1 MALTTEQIHAAAD
14 SLDAE
19 GVRPTLAAVRK
30 RLGAGSF
37 TTISEAMSS
46 WRSAR
51 DAAAAV
57 KAGEPVPDD
66 VAERGTVLVREVW
79 AAAQAAAATR
89 VAAERDEL
97 AASRAELEAMRDEA
111 VALADSLTVELDQLR
126 ATTKAELAGLAEQ
139 LAAAQADAE
148 TARTEVTA
156 ARTGEQAAQVAN
168 AKITGQLETLTAER
182 DRLAQELATA
192 NKHIGALE
200 TAATKAR

>member
-14 SLDAE
+14 TLDAE

-51 DAAAAV
+51 NAAAAV

-66 VAERGTVLVREVW
+66 VAERGEVLVQEVW
-79 AAAQAAAATR
+79 AAAQTAAASR

-97 AASRAELEAMRDEA
+97 AAARAELEAVRDEA
-111 VALADSLTVELDQLR
+111 IALADTLTVELDQSHAAAKAEIADLAGR
-126 ATTKAELAGLAEQ
+126 LATARTDAEIAQAELAAARHAEQ
-139 LAAAQADAE
+139 Q
-148 TARTEVTA
+148 
-156 ARTGEQAAQVAN
+156 AQVAN
-168 AKITGQLETLTAER
+168 AKIAGQLETLTAER
-182 DRLAQELATA
+182 DRLAQELAAA

-200 TAATKAR
+200 TAAAKPQ